1 LYSPVIIRILA
12 LSGADCSILLIE
24 GMVRAVPEDGLV
36 GLDDVAVE
44 TSSPLYRMWE
54 QQQRLL

>member
-1 LYSPVIIRILA
+1 
-12 LSGADCSILLIE
+12 
-24 GMVRAVPEDGLV
+24 MVRAVPEDGLV
-36 GLDDVAVE
+36 GLDDVALE